1 MVFTIADSQQFN
13 ITSIFSNSIPIEYTV
28 VVVVVAFFT
37 ENQTGWF

>member
-13 ITSIFSNSIPIEYTV
+13 ITSIFSNAIPIEYTV
-28 VVVVVAFFT
+28 VVVVAVFT